1 MVSFFVKS
9 IFKFDFTIFNK
20 TIKMNKEKPLSE
32 LSLEELNEKRKKVNK
47 LNLSIQIPLLL
58 IAVVLLILKMTNK
71 YDINVTFVILL
82 SCSVTFIPLITGLAK
97 INAEINTRKKRKSID

>member
-1 MVSFFVKS
+1 
-9 IFKFDFTIFNK
+9 
-20 TIKMNKEKPLSE
+20 MNKEKSLSE

-58 IAVVLLILKMTNK
+58 IAVILLILKMTNK

-82 SCSVTFIPLITGLAK
+82 SCSVTFIPLITDLAK
-97 INAEINTRKKRKSID
+97 INAEINTRKKENQ